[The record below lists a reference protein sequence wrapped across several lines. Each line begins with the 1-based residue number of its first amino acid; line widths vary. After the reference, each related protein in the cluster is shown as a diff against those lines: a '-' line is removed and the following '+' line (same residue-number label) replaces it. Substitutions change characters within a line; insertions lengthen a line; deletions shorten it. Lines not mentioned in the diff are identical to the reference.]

1 MRRTTLSVLSVL
13 TALFLIGA
21 ATTPQPAW
29 ASAWSTSVTA
39 GARGQGT
46 AQPAPAAPATPTATC
61 VSSLGNTV
69 KVSWA
74 AVAHATSYTV
84 LQATASASGPFT
96 VVATVSPTSWTS
108 GALASGSYWFEVKA
122 TIGTNW
128 TSPASTATTQR
139 TINGGGH
146 CS

>member
-1 MRRTTLSVLSVL
+1 MRRTTLSVLSAL
-13 TALFLIGA
+13 TAIVLIGVA
-21 ATTPQPAW
+21 TPQLAW
-29 ASAWSTSVTA
+29 ASAWSTSAAA
-39 GARGQGT
+39 GSRGQST

-69 KVSWA
+69 NVSWT

-84 LQATASASGPFT
+84 LQATASAAGPYT
-96 VVATVSPTSWTS
+96 VVATLAATSWTS
-108 GALASGSYWFEVKA
+108 GALASGSYWFQVTAK
-122 TIGTNW
+122 IGTNW

-139 TINGGGH
+139 TITGGGH

>member
-1 MRRTTLSVLSVL
+1 MRRTTMFVLPAL
-13 TALFLIGA
+13 TAIFLIGVA
-21 ATTPQPAW
+21 TPQLAW

-39 GARGQGT
+39 GSRGQST

-61 VSSLGNTV
+61 VSSNGNTV
-69 KVSWA
+69 NVTWT

-84 LQATASASGPFT
+84 RQATASASGPYT

-108 GALASGSYWFEVKA
+108 GALASGSYWFEVTA

-128 TSPASTATTQR
+128 TGPASTATTQR
-139 TINGGGH
+139 TIGTNNH

>member
-1 MRRTTLSVLSVL
+1 MFVPSAL
-13 TALFLIGA
+13 TAIFLIGVA
-21 ATTPQPAW
+21 TPQLAW

-39 GARGQGT
+39 GSRGQSA

-61 VSSLGNTV
+61 VSSGGNTV
-69 KVSWA
+69 NVTWT

-84 LQATASASGPFT
+84 LQATASASGPYT
-96 VVATVSPTSWTS
+96 AVATVSPTSWTS
-108 GALASGSYWFEVKA
+108 GALATANYWFQVKA

-128 TSPASTATTQR
+128 ASPASTATTQR